1 MQNCFTSGHR
11 YPGSVHIVFTQEEV
25 YLEDCQTTCQW
36 MVDNNIGR
44 CEYFTFVQLS
54 LGIPIGTCIL
64 YDEHHADNIWPC
76 PASLLGGYC
85 VNGPRICKGK

>member
-1 MQNCFTSGHR
+1 
-11 YPGSVHIVFTQEEV
+11 
-25 YLEDCQTTCQW
+25 